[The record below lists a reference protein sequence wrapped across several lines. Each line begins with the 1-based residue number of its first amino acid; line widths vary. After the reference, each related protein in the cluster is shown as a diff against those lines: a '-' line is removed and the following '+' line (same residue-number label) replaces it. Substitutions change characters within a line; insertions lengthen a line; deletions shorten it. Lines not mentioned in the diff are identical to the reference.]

1 MTCIAALVQNGS
13 ITMGGDSAG
22 VAGYALHVRS
32 DPKVFRN
39 GGFLVGCTSSFR
51 MLQVLRFQVKPP
63 EHPRKHEDG
72 SWLDPYEYMVRYFV
86 EECRKEFKEHGYLR
100 KCDEQE
106 SGGCF
111 LVGYRGHLFYVDSDF
126 QVGELHDPFAAV
138 GCGMDLAHGALFALQ
153 DSGLDPEAKVRLA
166 LEAAER
172 FSAGVR
178 RPFVIERLEAGS

>member
-1 MTCIAALVQNGS
+1 MTCIAALVQDGA

-39 GGFLVGCTSSFR
+39 GDFLIGCTSSFR

-63 EHPRKHEDG
+63 EHPRRHQDG
-72 SWLDPYEYMVRYFV
+72 SWLDAYEYMVRYFI
-86 EECRKEFKEHGYLR
+86 EECRKEFKEHGYLS
-100 KCDEQE
+100 KHDEQE
-106 SGGCF
+106 RGGCF
-111 LVGYRGHLFYVDSDF
+111 LVGYRGRLFYVDSDF

>member
-1 MTCIAALVQNGS
+1 MTCIAALVHNGV

-22 VAGYALHVRS
+22 VAGLSLHVRS

-39 GGFLVGCTSSFR
+39 GAFLVGCTSSFR
-51 MLQVLRFQVKPP
+51 MIQVLRFQVKPP

-72 SWLDPYEYMVRYFV
+72 SWLDAYEYMVRYFI
-86 EECRKEFKEHGYLR
+86 EECRKEFKEHGYLT
-100 KCDEQE
+100 KESEQE
-106 SGGCF
+106 IGGCF
-111 LVGYRGHLFYVDSDF
+111 LVGYRGRLFYVDNDF

-138 GCGMDLAHGALFALQ
+138 GCSMDIAHGALFALR
-153 DSGLDPEAKVRLA
+153 DSDMEPEAKVRLA

-178 RPFVIERLEAGS
+178 RPFVIERLEAWS

>member
-1 MTCIAALVQNGS
+1 MTCIAALVQDGA

-22 VAGYALHVRS
+22 VAGLRLHVRS

-39 GGFLVGCTSSFR
+39 GDFLIGCTSSFR
-51 MLQVLRFQVKPP
+51 MIQVLRFHVKPP

-72 SWLDPYEYMVRYFV
+72 SWLDAYEYMVRYFV
-86 EECRKEFKEHGYLR
+86 EECRRKFKEHGYLT
-100 KCDEQE
+100 KQDEQE
-106 SGGCF
+106 MGGCF
-111 LVGYRGHLFYVDSDF
+111 LVGYCGRLFYVDGDF

-138 GCGMDLAHGALFALQ
+138 GCGMDLAHGALYALR
-153 DSGLDPEAKVRLA
+153 DSDLDPESKVRLA

-178 RPFVIERLEAGS
+178 RPFVIERLEAKT